1 MKTVSEKKIKI
12 ERVRKRQREREREEE
27 RECGKEMER
36 ERVGEIQKENIMKTW
51 AGKGGEREKRES
63 DEEMECEME
72 LRKHT
77 NDKPTFSFHL
87 RLKGKP
93 EIPVLR
99 SSINY

>member
-1 MKTVSEKKIKI
+1 
-12 ERVRKRQREREREEE
+12 
-27 RECGKEMER
+27 
-36 ERVGEIQKENIMKTW
+36 MKTW

-87 RLKGKP
+87 RLKGSQKFLCCVP
-93 EIPVLR
+93 Q
-99 SSINY
+99 SIIKVNIFRCSDLKRFHMVSIIMVSF